1 MAVEQRDRVDLEHLG
16 DLAEE
21 PVTDGVSGHRHVVI
35 GRVVARHDP
44 RLGAHRHRVGPGQ
57 REDRAMGPIHPC
69 RSAGQAGAAEEVEQH
84 RLGSIIRGVRNTNVD
99 RQHVIPE
106 AACRGL
112 EIRGRVEVEASVL
125 EWHPPLGGEITHERR
140 IGGRRG
146 ADAVIDVPDRE
157 RTPGRAGEHGHG
169 DTVCA
174 ATDAEVKV
182 PVREAAATEQLRNG
196 HRIRRR
202 APRRRPARSTATDR
216 GSRRSTGRWPA
227 RPTPCRAAPY
237 RRVLRPTG

>member
-16 DLAEE
+16 DLTKEA
-21 PVTDGVSGHRHVVI
+21 VTDGVSGHRHVVI

-44 RLGAHRHRVGPGQ
+44 GLGAHRHRVGS
-57 REDRAMGPIHPC
+57 REVDDRAVGPTHPR
-69 RSAGQAGAAEEVEQH
+69 RSAGQAGATEEVEQH
-84 RLGSIIRGVRNTNVD
+84 RLGSIIRGVRHTNVVGQ
-99 RQHVIPE
+99 RVIPE

-112 EIRGRVEVEASVL
+112 EVRGGVEVEASVL
-125 EWHPPLGGEITHERR
+125 ERHPPRSCEIAHERG
-140 IGGRRG
+140 IVGRRG
-146 ADAVIDVPDRE
+146 ADTVIDVPDRE

-169 DTVCA
+169 DTVGA

-182 PVREAAATEQLRNG
+182 PVREAAATEQLRND

-202 APRRRPARSTATDR
+202 APKRRPARSTATDR

-227 RPTPCRAAPY
+227 RPTPCRGAPC
-237 RRVLRPTG
+237 RRVPRPTG

>member
-1 MAVEQRDRVDLEHLG
+1 M
-16 DLAEE
+16 
-21 PVTDGVSGHRHVVI
+21 TDGVSGHRHVVI

-44 RLGAHRHRVGPGQ
+44 GLGAHRHRVGSGERRIGRWTRPIRAAVPVKPAPRKRLSSTVSARSFAVCATQDVVGQ
-57 REDRAMGPIHPC
+57 R
-69 RSAGQAGAAEEVEQH
+69 
-84 RLGSIIRGVRNTNVD
+84 L
-99 RQHVIPE
+99 IPE

-112 EIRGRVEVEASVL
+112 EVRGGVEVEASVL
-125 EWHPPLGGEITHERR
+125 ERDPPRSGEIAHERR
-140 IGGRRG
+140 IVGRRG
-146 ADAVIDVPDRE
+146 TDTVIDVPDRE

-169 DTVCA
+169 DTVGA

-202 APRRRPARSTATDR
+202 APKRRPARSTATDR

-227 RPTPCRAAPY
+227 RPTPCRGAPC
-237 RRVLRPTG
+237 RRVPRPTG